1 MSRPSFPR
9 PRRFYRLGLGAT
21 VALLFWLVGPRCW
34 AADAGQLES
43 RLLDGDYAGVL
54 ADAEAAAK
62 ESPENSAWPLLRARA
77 LIALG
82 RWEEARRGMQAA
94 LSADSRAVRLRWLDR
109 DLALQTGRKEDAAQ
123 RLDEIRSL
131 LRGRSWGYRPPAD
144 IVTFGRAALVLGA
157 DPKDVLD
164 QVFAVAQ
171 KADPRLRDVY
181 LARAELALEKHDFA
195 LAAKVA
201 DEGLKQLPDDPDL
214 LVLRAKAF
222 ANGSREETRASVA
235 AALKRNPRH
244 VPALLMRAE
253 ALIDAEAYAEAAET
267 LDRIDAVNPA
277 QPEAWAQRAVLA
289 HLRGDEA
296 GETLARARALGP
308 WAQNPRVDH
317 LIGAKLSQKYRFA
330 EGAASQRR
338 ALAMDPEYLPA
349 LSQLASDLLRL
360 GEDKEGWELARRVHE
375 RDEYDVEA
383 FNLVTLQDTMAKYA
397 TLSGDGIVVRMSSKE
412 VAVYGPRVLAL
423 LRRAKRTLTEKY
435 GAELAD
441 PTYVEILAEQK
452 DFAVR
457 TFGLPDVPGFLGVC
471 FGRVVTANSPASRS
485 DATNWESVLW
495 HEFCHVVTLQ
505 LTRNRMPRW
514 LSEGISVHEE
524 HQADPA
530 WGMTLTP
537 TYRQMILKGELVP
550 VGKLSAAFLAPKT
563 PQHLQFA
570 YLQSAMV
577 VDFLVERFG
586 RDALRGVL
594 LDLREGVEINA
605 SLARRTVGL
614 EQLEKEFAA
623 YARQRAEQLAPGLD
637 WEKPDPSLL
646 SPAGAVALAAW
657 EKLHPDNLHV
667 LRFRAQ
673 QAVEG
678 KRFDEARRYLERLIA
693 LYPRQKGSDSA
704 YRVLASVLRSQ
715 SDTDGERAVLARW
728 ADVDDEAAEGYLR
741 WMELSAEA
749 KDWPA
754 VKRGAERYLA
764 VNPLVAPPYRLLAQ
778 AATATGDVSDA
789 MVAWRTL
796 LQLEVPDAVEA
807 HFQLARLLHQRGEH
821 AAALQEVVAALE
833 DAPRYREALQLLR
846 EIQRALDRA
855 RTGEAS
861 TP

>member
-1 MSRPSFPR
+1 MSRASFLVLPR
-9 PRRFYRLGLGAT
+9 GVRCG
-21 VALLFWLVGPRCW
+21 VAIILMLLVVGPAW
-34 AADAGQLES
+34 AADVGQLES
-43 RLLDGDYAGVL
+43 RLLDGDYAGVV
-54 ADAEAAAK
+54 AAAEAAAK
-62 ESPENSAWPLLRARA
+62 ESPENAAWPLLRARA

-82 RWEEARRGMQAA
+82 RWDEARRGMQSALAA
-94 LSADSRAVRLRWLDR
+94 DPRAVRLRWLDR
-109 DLALQTGRKEDAAQ
+109 ELALQTGRADEAAQ
-123 RLDEIRSL
+123 RLDEIRGL
-131 LRGRSWGYRPPAD
+131 LRGRGWGYRPPGD
-144 IVTFGRAALVLGA
+144 IVAFGKAALVLGA
-157 DPKDVLD
+157 DPKEVLD

-195 LAAKVA
+195 LAAKAA

-214 LVLRAKAF
+214 QVLRARAF
-222 ANGSREETRASVA
+222 ANSSREEARASVA

-244 VPALLMRAE
+244 APSLLLRAE

-267 LDRIDAVNPA
+267 LDRIDEVNPTH
-277 QPEAWAQRAVLA
+277 PEAWAQRAILA
-289 HLRGDEA
+289 HLRGDAA
-296 GETLARARALGP
+296 GETLARARALVP
-308 WAQNPRVDH
+308 WARNPRVDH

-338 ALAMDPEYLPA
+338 ALEMDPEYLPA

-397 TLSGDGIVVRMSSKE
+397 TLSGDGIVVRMSAKE

-530 WGMTLTP
+530 WGMALTP

-550 VGKLSAAFLAPKT
+550 VGKLSGAFLAPKT

-586 RDALRGVL
+586 REALRGVL
-594 LDLREGVEINA
+594 LDLREGREINA
-605 SLARRTVGL
+605 ALEHRTVPMARL
-614 EQLEKEFAA
+614 EEEFAR
-623 YARQRAEQLAPGLD
+623 YAQQRAEGLAPGLN
-637 WEKPDPSLL
+637 WEKPDPALL
-646 SPAGAVALAAW
+646 LPSGAPALAAW
-657 EKLHPDNLHV
+657 EKQRPDNLHV

-673 QAVEG
+673 QAVDG
-678 KRFDEARRYLERLIA
+678 KDFAAARRHLERLIS
-693 LYPRQKGSDSA
+693 LYPLQKGSDSA
-704 YRVLASVLRSQ
+704 YRVLAAVLRHQ
-715 SDTDGERAVLARW
+715 NDTVAERALLARW
-728 ADVDDEAAEGYLR
+728 AEVDDEAAEGYLR
-741 WMELSAEA
+741 WMELSAA
-749 KDWPA
+749 AGDWPA
-754 VKRGAERYLA
+754 VKRGAQRYLA
-764 VNPLVAPPYRLLAQ
+764 VNPLVAPPYRLLAR
-778 AATATGDVSDA
+778 AATETGDSSEAV
-789 MVAWRTL
+789 VAWRTL
-796 LQLEVPDAVEA
+796 LQLDVPDAVEA
-807 HFQLARLLHQRGEH
+807 HFQLARLLHGRGESEL
-821 AAALQEVVAALE
+821 AMQEVVAALE
-833 DAPRYREALQLLR
+833 EAPRYRAALQLLL

-855 RTGEAS
+855 KPREAS
-861 TP
+861 SP